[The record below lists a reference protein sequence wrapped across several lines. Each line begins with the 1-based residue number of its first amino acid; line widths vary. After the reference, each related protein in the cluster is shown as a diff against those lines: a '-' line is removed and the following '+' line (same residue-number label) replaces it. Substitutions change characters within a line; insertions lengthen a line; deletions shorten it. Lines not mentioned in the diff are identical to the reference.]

1 MSENANNET
10 LNETVSDE
18 KRDLTLEQ
26 KVENFTL
33 ENKEEAKQTDAELEK
48 VLRKKN
54 ELLNEKKK
62 AQMQNKQLVDEL
74 NSLRAAMARQEQEK
88 LEQNQEYKT
97 LWERTADELKKERE
111 DRLSLEKNIVR
122 NQKRKAFDRE
132 LGKSLSKER
141 YYDFVNFDDIIVE
154 ADGTV
159 NSDSVRYAVNLF
171 RENYR
176 ELVPQTN
183 VPRVGSEAPS
193 NTGVI
198 KANRGIKELNRADR
212 SNLKRRLLNKS

>member
-10 LNETVSDE
+10 LNESVTNE
-18 KRDLTLEQ
+18 KKDLTLEQ
-26 KVENFTL
+26 KVENFKL
-33 ENKEEAKQTDAELEK
+33 ETKGEDSASEAELEK
-48 VLRKKN
+48 VLKKKN

-62 AQMQNKQLVDEL
+62 AQMQNKQLMDEL
-74 NSLRAAMARQEQEK
+74 TNLRTAMARQEQEK

-97 LWERTADELKKERE
+97 LWERTADELKKEKE
-111 DRLSLEKNIVR
+111 DRLSLERNIVK
-122 NQKRKAFDRE
+122 NQKRKSFDRE

-183 VPRVGSEAPS
+183 APRVGSEAPS

-198 KANRGIKELNRADR
+198 KTTRGVNELNRADR
-212 SNLKRRLLNKS
+212 SNLKRRLLTKS

>member
-1 MSENANNET
+1 MSEITKNET
-10 LNETVSDE
+10 LNESVTNE
-18 KRDLTLEQ
+18 KKDLTLEQ
-26 KVENFTL
+26 KVENFAI
-33 ENKEEAKQTDAELEK
+33 ENKADDSASEAELDK
-48 VLRKKN
+48 VLKKKN

-62 AQMQNKQLVDEL
+62 AQLQNKQLQDEL
-74 NSLRAAMARQEQEK
+74 ANLRTAMARQEQEK

-97 LWERTADELKKERE
+97 LWERTSDELKRERE
-111 DRLSLEKNIVR
+111 DRLNLEKNIVKS
-122 NQKRKAFDRE
+122 QKRKAFDRE
-132 LGKSLSKER
+132 LGKSLSKDR

-176 ELVPQTN
+176 ELVPQVN

-193 NTGVI
+193 NAGVV
-198 KANRGIKELNRADR
+198 KTRRNVNELTKEDR
-212 SNLKRRLLNKS
+212 SNLKRRLLTKS